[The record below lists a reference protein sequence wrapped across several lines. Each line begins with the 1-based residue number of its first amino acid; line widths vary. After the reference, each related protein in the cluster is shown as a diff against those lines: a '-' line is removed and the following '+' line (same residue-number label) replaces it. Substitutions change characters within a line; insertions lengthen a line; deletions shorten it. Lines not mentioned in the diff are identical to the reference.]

1 MCHPGIMHRGFRR
14 AFYQAWTTVWVAGNW
29 ASTDKIV
36 NELIFAMKKWEK
48 VNLIVIQLIL
58 ELDLTNLSCVSV
70 FVDACSVQSCHWGD
84 FQEGLIKL
92 VEALSKT
99 PGRVFACCVAQ
110 GGHCCPGCPGRT
122 LRFTWVSDVMTLRWR
137 RSPKLAQLHLQ
148 YKRWWR
154 RFQCV
159 VLLYCILRGFQKV
172 NFPAT
177 SRKCLH
183 PDFAQSFSFTFNA
196 QPSEIKRGNIYNFLT
211 KFKTVQNN
219 FLNNQNF
226 LKLALVIWAKFF
238 QASYSAEQQ
247 SHLSAA
253 PHPPTH
259 PKQTRKN
266 CQI

>member
-1 MCHPGIMHRGFRR
+1 MPR
-14 AFYQAWTTVWVAGNW
+14 
-29 ASTDKIV
+29 
-36 NELIFAMKKWEK
+36 
-48 VNLIVIQLIL
+48 
-58 ELDLTNLSCVSV
+58 
-70 FVDACSVQSCHWGD
+70 
-84 FQEGLIKL
+84 
-92 VEALSKT
+92 
-99 PGRVFACCVAQ
+99 PGRVWPLPRPAPLRSKKMLPCASLICSTRSGGGGFSVLCC
-110 GGHCCPGCPGRT
+110 
-122 LRFTWVSDVMTLRWR
+122 
-137 RSPKLAQLHLQ
+137 
-148 YKRWWR
+148 
-154 RFQCV
+154 
-159 VLLYCILRGFQKV
+159 CILRGFQKV

-219 FLNNQNF
+219 LLNNQNF